1 MSSAS
6 SLSAAKLAANRANAQ
21 MSTGPK
27 TDFGK
32 AKSALNAVKTG
43 LTGRTILLPNEDA
56 KAYEDH
62 LLKYVDALAPVG
74 EYETQLVQSL
84 AETQWRLGR
93 IPGLESA
100 TFALGRIKYADRF
113 PEDMDAQAR
122 AALLDAY
129 IAQEDAK
136 HLKNLHLQEN
146 RLHRRYRQDL
156 AELQT
161 RQKARKDQEE
171 AEKKAQAAK
180 TPAVG
185 FEFTTAEMPA
195 QNDGTGPLSSPNPP
209 SALAKTGNA
218 L

>member
-1 MSSAS
+1 MSSPHPIS
-6 SLSAAKLAANRANAQ
+6 PAKLAANRANAQ

-100 TFALGRIKYADRF
+100 TFALGRIKYSHMF
-113 PEDMDAQAR
+113 PEDMDRQAR

-156 AELQT
+156 LELQT

-171 AEKKAQAAK
+171 AEKKAQPAK

-185 FEFTTAEMPA
+185 FEFATAETPS
-195 QNDGTGPLSSPNPP
+195 TTEPLTAPNTRNLPV
-209 SALAKTGNA
+209 KTGQISV
-218 L
+218 

>member
-1 MSSAS
+1 MSATHPISP
-6 SLSAAKLAANRANAQ
+6 AKLAANRANAQ
-21 MSTGPK
+21 CSTGPK

-32 AKSALNAVKTG
+32 ANSALNAVKTG

-62 LLKYVDALAPVG
+62 LLKYVDAFAPVG
-74 EYETQLVQSL
+74 DYETQLVQSL

-100 TFALGRIKYADRF
+100 TFALGRIKYSDRF
-113 PEDMDAQAR
+113 PEDMDPQAR

-156 AELQT
+156 QELQT
-161 RQKARKDQEE
+161 RQKARQDQEA
-171 AEKKAQAAK
+171 AEKKVQAAK
-180 TPAVG
+180 PPAVG
-185 FEFTTAEMPA
+185 FEFTTPEEPSRNSPAESLSDSKLA
-195 QNDGTGPLSSPNPP
+195 SISSRNDG
-209 SALAKTGNA
+209 
-218 L
+218 